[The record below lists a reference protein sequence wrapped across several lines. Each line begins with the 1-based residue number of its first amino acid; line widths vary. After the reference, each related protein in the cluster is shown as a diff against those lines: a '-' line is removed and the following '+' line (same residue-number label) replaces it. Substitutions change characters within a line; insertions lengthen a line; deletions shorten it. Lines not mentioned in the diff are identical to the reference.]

1 MCPEGLQLK
10 QIINLI
16 VIDMSF
22 VHVSNICYFHCLDL
36 GTGISQVYTLCLL
49 EQPVQ
54 VFTNIYLHFHFLP
67 LLLMSWSPLTQYLS
81 GDTFFEAFWTE

>member
-22 VHVSNICYFHCLDL
+22 VHISNIYYFHCPDL
-36 GTGISQVYTLCLL
+36 SKGISQIYAWFNSQFVY
-49 EQPVQ
+49 
-54 VFTNIYLHFHFLP
+54 
-67 LLLMSWSPLTQYLS
+67 
-81 GDTFFEAFWTE
+81 